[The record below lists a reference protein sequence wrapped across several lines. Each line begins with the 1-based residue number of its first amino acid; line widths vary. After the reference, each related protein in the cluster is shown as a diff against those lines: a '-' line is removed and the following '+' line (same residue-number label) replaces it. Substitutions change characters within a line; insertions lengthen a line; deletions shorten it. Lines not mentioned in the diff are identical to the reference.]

1 MVNKPALSRGKSDGK
16 AVPTVDGT
24 LVRNELLL
32 NLQPEDCERVF
43 PQLTAVQIRTHEVL
57 HEAGEPI
64 RFAYFLNSGL
74 ASVLSVLS
82 DGKSV
87 EVGLTGKEGFVGLP
101 VIVGLSTSPTRTV
114 MQIEGTAFR
123 VSAAGLMKALPRC
136 ETLEQRLQRYVQ
148 VLSMQASQVAACNR
162 IHEVDER
169 LARWLLM
176 CQDRINSDT
185 VPLTQELLAHML
197 GTRRSSVTVAAGT
210 LQKAGL
216 ITYKRGN
223 VKIESR
229 ENLKDA
235 ACECYE
241 AMQRQ
246 SRNWLSEA
254 NNSVR

>member
-1 MVNKPALSRGKSDGK
+1 MEHNM
-16 AVPTVDGT
+16 
-24 LVRNELLL
+24 LL
-32 NLQPEDCERVF
+32 
-43 PQLTAVQIRTHEVL
+43 
-57 HEAGEPI
+57 
-64 RFAYFLNSGL
+64 
-74 ASVLSVLS
+74 
-82 DGKSV
+82 K
-87 EVGLTGKEGFVGLP
+87 
-101 VIVGLSTSPTRTV
+101 
-114 MQIEGTAFR
+114 
-123 VSAAGLMKALPRC
+123 
-136 ETLEQRLQRYVQ
+136 YVQ
-148 VLSMQASQVAACNR
+148 AFMMQTAQTAIANARAR
-162 IHEVDER
+162 IDER

-223 VKIESR
+223 VTIESR

-246 SRNWLSEA
+246 SRNWLSES